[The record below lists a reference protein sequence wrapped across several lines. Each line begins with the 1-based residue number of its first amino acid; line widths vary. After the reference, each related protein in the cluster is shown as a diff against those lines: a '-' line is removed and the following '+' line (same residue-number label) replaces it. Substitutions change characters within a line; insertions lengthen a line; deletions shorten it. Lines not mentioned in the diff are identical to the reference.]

1 MFLWTN
7 CDYKEWFL
15 TELSQRSRHCYLQTT
30 EHSAEHSAVT
40 TDICRYHLHW
50 GLQKVC
56 DFLKSSCSTEY
67 SSGLNKSTLLIWDRF
82 KAVLRAFKIHYS
94 PLTVHCL
101 NMFLLLT
108 RSQEGWAYSISCL
121 LQAIHKGHWIA
132 WPEILQD
139 LIYNPVCCKP
149 LRIRSSHV
157 LYNYRNNVHT
167 YGTV

>member
-1 MFLWTN
+1 MVSYRAESKKQTLLPPDHRAQCRAQCSN
-7 CDYKEWFL
+7 H
-15 TELSQRSRHCYLQTT
+15 RHMQIPSSLGATC
-30 EHSAEHSAVT
+30 
-40 TDICRYHLHW
+40 
-50 GLQKVC
+50 VC